1 MNGKNRT
8 ARKKRLPWML
18 RIASLALVVAVA
30 STVQGQSRAPQD
42 NVNGR
47 PASAGEVLVKFRQAA
62 TVADR
67 QLVGGQVDADQDVE
81 VGGGGVHRLHSRSLN
96 ATALVAFLSAH
107 PAVEYAEP
115 NYLVQSTVV
124 PNDPQLAQLWGLQNP
139 SWAGGDIRAES
150 AWDVSTGSKANVIA
164 VVDTGTDYTH
174 EDLMANIWS
183 APSSFTVVIA
193 GRSITCPADSH
204 GFNAITNVCDPMD
217 DNHHGT
223 HASGTIGAVG
233 NNGIGVTGVNRDGQ
247 HHGLEVP
254 RFHRQRQHLERGQRH

>member
-62 TVADR
+62 TVANR

-96 ATALVAFLSAH
+96 AAALVGFLSAH

-150 AWDVSTGSKANVIA
+150 AWDVSTGSKANVVA
-164 VVDTGTDYTH
+164 VIDTGIDYTH
-174 EDLMANIWS
+174 PDLVANIWS
-183 APSSFTVVIA
+183 APHRSPSTC
-193 GRSITCPADSH
+193 GRLSPARPAPTASTRSRTAATRWTTTITARMSPGPSVPSA
-204 GFNAITNVCDPMD
+204 T
-217 DNHHGT
+217 T
-223 HASGTIGAVG
+223 ASA
-233 NNGIGVTGVNRDGQ
+233 
-247 HHGLEVP
+247 
-254 RFHRQRQHLERGQRH
+254 